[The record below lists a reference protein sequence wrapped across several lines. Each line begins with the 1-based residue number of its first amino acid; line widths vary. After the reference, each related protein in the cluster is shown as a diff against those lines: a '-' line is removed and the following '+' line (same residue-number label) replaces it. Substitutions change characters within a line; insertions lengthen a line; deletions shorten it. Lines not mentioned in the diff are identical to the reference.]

1 MSGTL
6 PRDLDE
12 YLPAIVAGDAQA
24 FGQWVAGVES
34 RVRDSL
40 RSFAAAVDTEA
51 VLQEALLRI
60 WQVAPRHIPDG
71 RPESLLRLAI
81 RIARN
86 LAIDE
91 SRKMRAAPVENDDL
105 EAALQNAESGAHRG
119 GPDPFLRKA
128 IEQCRDALPPKPAEA
143 LMARLTSGGSEP
155 DEELA
160 KKLGM
165 RVNTFLQN
173 FTRARKLLADCLEQR
188 GIDLATELS

>member
-1 MSGTL
+1 MSETSSS
-6 PRDLDE
+6 DLDNF
-12 YLPAIVAGDAQA
+12 LPAIVAGDAHA
-24 FGQWVAGVES
+24 FGQWVSGAES

-40 RSFAAAVDTEA
+40 RSFASAVDTEA

-60 WQVAPRHIPDG
+60 WQVAPRHVPDG
-71 RPESLLRLAI
+71 RPCSLLRLAI

-91 SRKMRAAPVENDDL
+91 SRKMRAAPVDADDL
-105 EAALQNAESGAHRG
+105 EKALTIAESAVHRG
-119 GPDPFLRKA
+119 ASDPFLRRA

-143 LMARLTSGGSEP
+143 LMARLLNGGADP

-160 KKLGM
+160 LKLGM

-188 GIDLATELS
+188 GVDLSAELA